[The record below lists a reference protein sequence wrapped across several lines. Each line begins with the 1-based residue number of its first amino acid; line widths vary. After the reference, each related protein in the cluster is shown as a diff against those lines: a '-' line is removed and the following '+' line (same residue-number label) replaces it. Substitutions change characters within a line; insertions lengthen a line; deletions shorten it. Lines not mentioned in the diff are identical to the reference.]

1 NMSAGFIIGLIIS
14 VWVSFLTAL
23 LGVVIYKGN
32 VGLIGGYDPNKVV
45 DKEGLAKWVGS
56 HMMLMGI
63 FILMLPILIY
73 FIKVPIIG
81 LWFLG
86 LSIII
91 VSTIIGSKK
100 FEHK

>member
-1 NMSAGFIIGLIIS
+1 MSDGFIIGLIIS
-14 VWVSFLTAL
+14 VGVSFLTAL
-23 LGVVIYKGN
+23 SGVVIYKGN
-32 VGLIGGYDPNKVV
+32 VELIAGYDPNKVV

-56 HMMLMGI
+56 HIILMGI

-73 FIKVPIIG
+73 FIEVPIIG
-81 LWFLG
+81 LWFLV